1 MAAKPLFRSLSLALI
16 LLTLWGQVF
25 ATETAAQ
32 PTLQTTPPAVQAITA
47 TAALPDAAPQEQA
60 PAPGRNA
67 VQALAQSVSHSV
79 SQSVSQT
86 FSFARSS
93 GGALPARAESI
104 LGKLGH
110 YTEHAQEIVKSGFN
124 YMGVLYRRG
133 GTSAETGFDCS
144 GLVRRVFGDA
154 FGLEL
159 PHNARAISQE
169 GTKIS
174 VKDLKPGDL
183 VFFNTL
189 RKTFSHVGIYVGN
202 NLFLHA
208 PSSGGGVRLDD
219 LRERY
224 WVKRFNGARRI
235 ETE

>member
-1 MAAKPLFRSLSLALI
+1 MPSKALVRSLSLSLL
-16 LLTLWGQVF
+16 LLTTSW
-25 ATETAAQ
+25 
-32 PTLQTTPPAVQAITA
+32 
-47 TAALPDAAPQEQA
+47 
-60 PAPGRNA
+60 
-67 VQALAQSVSHSV
+67 QALATDAPAAPAGAVSATAQATPQTSVPASAPSEAEPPATNAVKAFGQSIGQSI
-79 SQSVSQT
+79 SQSIS
-86 FSFARSS
+86 RSA
-93 GGALPARAESI
+93 GALPARAEAI
-104 LGKLGH
+104 LDRLGH
-110 YTEHAQEIVKSGFN
+110 YTENAQEIVKSGFA
-124 YMGVLYRRG
+124 YMGVDYRRG

-154 FGLEL
+154 FGVDL
-159 PHNARAISQE
+159 PHNARAISKE

-224 WVKRFNGARRI
+224 WVKHFNGARRI
-235 ETE
+235 ETN

>member
-1 MAAKPLFRSLSLALI
+1 MASKLLLRSFSLALI
-16 LLTLWGQVF
+16 LLTLWGQAF
-25 ATETAAQ
+25 ATETAAHQ
-32 PTLQTTPPAVQAITA
+32 GAQAA
-47 TAALPDAAPQEQA
+47 QVAAAAPALPEAAAPQEQA
-60 PAPGRNA
+60 PAPSRNP
-67 VQALAQSVSHSV
+67 VQAL
-79 SQSVSQT
+79 SQSLSQSLSQT
-86 FSFARSS
+86 FSFSRPSVK
-93 GGALPARAESI
+93 LPARAESI
-104 LGKLGH
+104 LDKLGH
-110 YTEHAQEIVKSGFN
+110 YTGHAQEIVKSGFN

-133 GTSAETGFDCS
+133 GTSPETGFDCS

-174 VKDLKPGDL
+174 VQDLKPGDL

-235 ETE
+235 EAE